1 MQRIPCVP
9 TLQMRSFLPFGKGDC
24 MGLGEGWGIGVKR
37 GKENIWYLQSV
48 RHAQQARSTKIQES
62 YEDKHTESKKL
73 PLELPLLSQFSVSS
87 SLFSCSHYWHE
98 AFV

>member
-1 MQRIPCVP
+1 MAKEIAWVW
-9 TLQMRSFLPFGKGDC
+9 
-24 MGLGEGWGIGVKR
+24 GEGWGKGVKR
-37 GKENIWYLQSV
+37 GKEKIWYLQSV
-48 RHAQQARSTKIQES
+48 RHDEQARSTEMQES

-73 PLELPLLSQFSVSS
+73 PLELPLLYQFSVSS